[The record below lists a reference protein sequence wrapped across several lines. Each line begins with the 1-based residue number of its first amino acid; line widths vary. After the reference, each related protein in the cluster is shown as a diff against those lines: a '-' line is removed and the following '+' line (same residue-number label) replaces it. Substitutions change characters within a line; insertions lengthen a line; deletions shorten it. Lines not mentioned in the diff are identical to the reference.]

1 MQPDPVTIDVIANGL
16 KSLTHEMDAAIE
28 RTSMSVIIR
37 EQHDF
42 GMSLVD
48 RRGRMVSG
56 TIFTGQTL
64 AEYEARHAVEPG
76 DVIMLNDPYLS
87 RGEISHLADT
97 MLAVPIFWPAS
108 GLDAELIAWGIAW
121 GHHLDVGADAPA
133 GMPTRATEIFQ
144 EGLQIPPV
152 KLYERGILQSD
163 LLDLVARNSRAP
175 EMIVGDTLALCSAGK
190 IAEKRLQELC
200 ARFGR
205 EAVLSTFE
213 VLFNRARETMRQ
225 LIRLLPE
232 EPVCFED
239 VLDNDG
245 INDELLTL
253 RMILQRR
260 GDRLSVDFVG
270 TSPQCEGPMNLPLDP
285 SYLKILL
292 YDMLRLAAGDRINI
306 DPELDPNQGM
316 EDLVEIYIPNGCL
329 LSPTYPAPVSLRHL
343 TRGRLREVIQAI
355 LAQIFAETVPA
366 TASGSLNCYSMLG
379 VDKTPRQQWLCFEV
393 TAAGGGG
400 RPFADGIDAYCFNN
414 RLKNAPVEFVETV
427 YPVRIEQYSL
437 RSGSAGAGKYRG
449 GHGLIRAIRTLQAAK
464 LYFLDER
471 QRTQPWGLYGGQ
483 PAAANDAYVER
494 TDSTVV
500 MVPGK
505 LDRFPLAP
513 GDMFVMRTGGGGGW
527 GDPHEREPQAVR
539 RDVICGL
546 LTAEQAQELYGV
558 VLSGPPM
565 HVDLTATH
573 ALRARAASRSDSGY
587 SLGVAPGVL
596 PIERGEPQAT
606 PPPGTSWELDAPPVP
621 WLVIDQEVAP
631 ESSDFC

>member
-1 MQPDPVTIDVIANGL
+1 MPFDPVTIDVIANAL
-16 KSLTHEMDAAIE
+16 KSLIHEMDAAIE

-48 RRGRMVSG
+48 RHGRMVTG
-56 TIFTGQTL
+56 TIFTGHTL
-64 AEYEARHAVEPG
+64 AEYAATHVVEPG

-87 RGEISHLADT
+87 HGEISHLADT
-97 MLAVPIFWPAS
+97 MLAVPVFWPA
-108 GLDAELIAWGIAW
+108 DFNADLIAWGIAW
-121 GHHLDVGADAPA
+121 GHHMDIGADAPA
-133 GMPTRATEIFQ
+133 GMPTQATEIFQ

-152 KLYERGILQSD
+152 KLYERGVLKSD

-175 EMIVGDTLALCSAGK
+175 EMIVGDTLALSSAGK

-200 ARFGR
+200 TRFGG
-205 EAVLSTFE
+205 EAVLATFE
-213 VLFNRARETMRQ
+213 VLFDRARETMRQ

-232 EPVCFED
+232 EPLCFED

-245 INDELLTL
+245 INDEPLTL
-253 RMILQRR
+253 RMTLRR
-260 GDRLSVDFVG
+260 HGDKLSVDFAG

-285 SYLKILL
+285 SYFKILL

-306 DPELDPNQGM
+306 DPELDPNQGI
-316 EDLVEIYIPNGCL
+316 EDLVEIHIPDGCL

-355 LAQIFAETVPA
+355 LAQIFPETVPA
-366 TASGSLNCYSMLG
+366 TANGSLNCYSMLG
-379 VDKTPRQQWLCFEV
+379 SAKSPNEHWLCFEV

-437 RSGSAGAGKYRG
+437 RPGSAGAGKYRG
-449 GHGLIRAIRTLQAAK
+449 GYGLIRAIRTLRAAK

-471 QRTQPWGLYGGQ
+471 QRTQPWGLYGGR
-483 PAAANDAYVER
+483 PAAANDAYVQR
-494 TDSTVV
+494 ADGTVV
-500 MVPGK
+500 MMPGK

-513 GDMFVMRTGGGGGW
+513 GDIFVMRTGGGGGW
-527 GDPHEREPQAVR
+527 GDPYERDPEAVR
-539 RDVICGL
+539 RDVVCGL
-546 LTAEQAQELYGV
+546 LTEAQARELYGV
-558 VLSGPPM
+558 VLRDGG
-565 HVDLTATH
+565 VDTAATR
-573 ALRARAASRSDSGY
+573 ALRAKAPRRSDTQR
-587 SLGVAPGVL
+587 VPVD
-596 PIERGEPQAT
+596 RGEIQAT
-606 PPPGTSWELDAPPVP
+606 PPPGTSWELRTPPVP
-621 WLVIDQEVAP
+621 WLVIGQRAIA
-631 ESSDFC
+631 ESSDPY